1 MKKLNIKAVES
12 FDCMPLYIRDNYIR
26 SSIKHSNEL
35 LIAGSATWLQL
46 NIPSK
51 QKGNIEDF
59 TQGLFGFNRYLKKM
73 SSKGFKIKFL
83 SGAKGYPAKDDKEF
97 IEYMQK
103 QFHINWEV
111 YEAISLNDWLR
122 TIEESTMLVSGRFHH
137 TIAAASLRTPFLM
150 LNSNTPKMK
159 GLAKVLSYGK
169 IIKYDDHE
177 IYDKLMQQTDKKLS
191 SSEKETSFQDSSI
204 LNKLCSKAEVNFE
217 CLRKISP
224 L

>member
-26 SSIKHSNEL
+26 SNIKHSDEL

-46 NIPSK
+46 NIPSN

-59 TQGLFGFNRYLKKM
+59 TQGLFSFNRYLKKM

-122 TIEESTMLVSGRFHH
+122 TIEESAMLVSGRFHH

-159 GLAKVLSYGK
+159 GLAKVLGHGK

-191 SSEKETSFQDSSI
+191 SSEKETYFQDSSI
-204 LNKLCSKAEVNFE
+204 LNKFCSKAEVNFE